1 MSSKKAYWIGI
12 LFFGALWGLAEA
24 SLGYALHFLPCGF
37 AGLIMF
43 PLGFYLMYNVYR
55 FSGQRSAVL
64 AVGVLAALIKTV
76 DLVLPLTGPMSVLN
90 PVVSILIESLVV
102 FAALKFFE
110 SRRVLPAVFLVSAG
124 WILLFVLVQSFLLR
138 PADGLYL
145 YPLKEMLFY
154 ILLNIFVNTGLILL
168 YLRNETRLS
177 LRPQPEAA
185 ALSAP
190 LILLLAL
197 AVELSNTLLF

>member
-1 MSSKKAYWIGI
+1 MRMNKAYWTGI

-37 AGLIMF
+37 SGLVMF
-43 PLGFYLMYNVYR
+43 PIGFGLMYNAYR
-55 FSGQRSAVL
+55 ISGRRSTVL

-76 DLVLPLTGPMSVLN
+76 DLVLPLTGAMSVLN

-124 WILLFVLVQSFLLR
+124 WILLFVLAQSVFLR
-138 PADGLYL
+138 PVGGLYL

-177 LRPQPEAA
+177 LRLQPEAA
-185 ALSAP
+185 VLSAP